1 MFFLKFHACR
11 KILLLL
17 CKEGL
22 NAEREIPHFKC
33 AENEAERRHSD
44 SERSALGV
52 FRVNALPRSCWK
64 REHKKQQIHMVES
77 NQKCYNLKDKM
88 QDVVVGDRNS

>member
-1 MFFLKFHACR
+1 M
-11 KILLLL
+11 
-17 CKEGL
+17 
-22 NAEREIPHFKC
+22 EIPKLHLTSWGAAC
-33 AENEAERRHSD
+33 VHGGAGCPVDIRLAPTEAERRHSD